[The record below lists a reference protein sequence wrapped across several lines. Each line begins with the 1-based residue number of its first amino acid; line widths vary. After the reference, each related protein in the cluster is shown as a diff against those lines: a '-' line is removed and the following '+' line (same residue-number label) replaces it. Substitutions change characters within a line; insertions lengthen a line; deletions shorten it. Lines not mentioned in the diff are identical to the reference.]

1 MDQEKIGKF
10 IAKLRKE
17 KKLTQKQLA
26 NELGITDRA
35 ISKWENGKS
44 MPDLSLLKPI
54 CDIFDI
60 SINELLS
67 GEHSKNKLEGLHETL
82 SDIHNRKEKT
92 LVYIKFLDE
101 INFIKETR
109 ILDKIPFIE
118 LSGRTNKR
126 KAIKA
131 FERNV
136 DIMFCTYGVEK
147 FGLDMQLCN
156 NVIYYSQTF
165 DYRSKVQSL
174 DSVSFKGFPSYI
186 NIYDFWV
193 KTNLEQIIN
202 DSLEHKKNLLSSVN
216 NKLTKIEALQL

>member
-1 MDQEKIGKF
+1 
-10 IAKLRKE
+10 
-17 KKLTQKQLA
+17 
-26 NELGITDRA
+26 
-35 ISKWENGKS
+35 
-44 MPDLSLLKPI
+44 LK
-54 CDIFDI
+54 
-60 SINELLS
+60 N
-67 GEHSKNKLEGLHETL
+67 
-82 SDIHNRKEKT
+82 
-92 LVYIKFLDE
+92 
-101 INFIKETR
+101 
-109 ILDKIPFIE
+109 IPFIE
-118 LSGRTNKR
+118 LSGRINKR

-131 FERNV
+131 FERNTDV
-136 DIMFCTYGVEK
+136 MFCTYGVEK